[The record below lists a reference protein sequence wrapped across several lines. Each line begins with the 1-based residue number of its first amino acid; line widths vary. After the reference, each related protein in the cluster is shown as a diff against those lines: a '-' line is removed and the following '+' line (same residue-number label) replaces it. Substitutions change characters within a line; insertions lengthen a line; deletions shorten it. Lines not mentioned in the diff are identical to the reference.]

1 MSNFI
6 LILNNQLFDYFYYT
20 KIIEIIYEI
29 KPSNCIYIIY
39 EHPYFF
45 KKYNKIHKL
54 KIAYHRAAMKY
65 YFDNLETKHKIY
77 VNFNDNL
84 NTVLKDNKLKM
95 SDGIMY
101 NPIEKDLIK
110 QFDKLKMSDS
120 PYFLNSHKNNNN
132 IINQVNNIRHD
143 TFYKIQRKSYNILL
157 NKDNEPL
164 FGKWSFDKENRMK
177 FPKDIGSQ
185 LFNKGLFDIS
195 NDLDISKSLD
205 ISYINDAI
213 LYVNKYFKNNYGELN
228 ISNFIYPINRVD
240 SLKWLANFINNKLN
254 NFGKYEDAMHSE
266 VIFGYHSVLTPM
278 LNIGLII
285 PYDIL
290 NLFRKLQVSSS
301 NIATLEGFIRQVIGW
316 REYNYLIYDFY
327 GDYLTKKFFYS
338 QNKNNISNKIW
349 NCKTN
354 INYID
359 NILNKVNKYGYCH
372 HIERLMGIGNY
383 LLLKQIKPKEIF
395 KWFSTMYID
404 AYEVFMVPNVYGML
418 LYGYI
423 DDKNHMMT
431 RPYFCS
437 SNYIIKMSNYKKLNT
452 ENESETIDDL
462 YYDLLKTYK
471 DEFSHIYS
479 TAGAIKRLLK

>member
-1 MSNFI
+1 MSQFI
-6 LILNNQLFDYFYYT
+6 LILNNQLFDYTYYN
-20 KIIEIIYEI
+20 EISKDI
-29 KPSNCIYIIY
+29 SNCIYIVY

-45 KKYNKIHKL
+45 TKYKKTHKL

-65 YFDNLETKHKIY
+65 YFDNLEIKNKIY

-84 NTVLKDNKLKM
+84 NIILKDNKFKLT
-95 SDGIMY
+95 DGIMY

-110 QFDKLKMSDS
+110 QYKKLKILDS
-120 PYFLNSHKNNNN
+120 PYFLNSHNDNND
-132 IINQVNNIRHD
+132 IINKMGNIRHD
-143 TFYKIQRKSYNILL
+143 AFYKIQRRKYNILL
-157 NKDNEPL
+157 NNDNEPL
-164 FGKWSFDKENRMK
+164 FDKWSFDKENRMK
-177 FPKDIGSQ
+177 FPKDIKDDSSII
-185 LFNKGLFDIS
+185 N
-195 NDLDISKSLD
+195 NDSL
-205 ISYINDAI
+205 INNELLIKYINEGVE
-213 LYVNKYFKNNYGELN
+213 YTNEHFKNNYGELN
-228 ISNFIYPINRVD
+228 ISNFIYPITRDD
-240 SLKWLANFINNKLN
+240 SLKWLSNFIDNKLT

-266 VIFGYHSVLTPM
+266 VTFGYHSVLTPM
-278 LNIGLII
+278 LNIGLIT
-285 PYDIL
+285 PHDIL
-290 NLFRKLQVSSS
+290 ESFKSIKINNS

-327 GDYLTKKFFYS
+327 GNILTKKFFYS
-338 QNKNNISNKIW
+338 ENKNNISNKIW
-349 NCKTN
+349 NCNTD

-359 NILNKVNKYGYCH
+359 DILKKVNKYGYSH

-423 DDKNHMMT
+423 DDKSHMMT

-462 YYDLLKTYK
+462 YYDLLKKYK